1 MRACV
6 DLVVK
11 CLLLNNGIWQSSGYM
26 EAKREWVR
34 LATRLTDRSEGGP
47 KVDTGCTL
55 NIAAKSKN
63 EELKLDDEAGT

>member
-1 MRACV
+1 
-6 DLVVK
+6 
-11 CLLLNNGIWQSSGYM
+11 M